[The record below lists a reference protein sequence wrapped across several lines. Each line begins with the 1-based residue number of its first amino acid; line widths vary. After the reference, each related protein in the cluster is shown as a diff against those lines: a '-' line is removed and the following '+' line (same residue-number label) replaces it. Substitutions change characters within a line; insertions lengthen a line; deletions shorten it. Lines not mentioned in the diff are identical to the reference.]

1 MVQFS
6 QYLFLARRQHA
17 ATIGGGE
24 SVTVRPTLPTTPPKI
39 AESHGTIDDLDS
51 SLAALAF

>member
-39 AESHGTIDDLDS
+39 AESHGTIDDLNS